1 MLSSQSLF
9 PPCCKGECAVNQ
21 RECAAMLIVC
31 VRSDSD
37 VIKTMSGQGRTEF
50 KLLWVTKMNL
60 ILLLHHDFLEL
71 LHLL

>member
-1 MLSSQSLF
+1 M
-9 PPCCKGECAVNQ
+9 NQ

-31 VRSDSD
+31 VRSDSC

-50 KLLWVTKMNL
+50 KLLWVTKRNL
-60 ILLLHHDFLEL
+60 ILLLHYDFLEL